1 MSPREPVEPTP
12 RRAMTKKRRVEV
24 ALKSDGRCARC
35 GDKLKADFEA
45 DHIISLF
52 LGGADEIENLE
63 ALCYD
68 CHRRGKTPEDA
79 AKHGKV
85 RRLIKKA
92 DPTMRKPSRMQSRPF
107 QKTTEKKPWP
117 KRPNAWRKDK

>member
-1 MSPREPVEPTP
+1 MNRESVEPTK
-12 RRAMTKKRRVEV
+12 RRPMTKKRRAEV
-24 ALKSDGRCARC
+24 ALKCEGKCARC
-35 GDKLKADFEA
+35 GDKLKPDFEA

-68 CHRRGKTPEDA
+68 CHRRGKTPEDSS
-79 AKHGKV
+79 KHGKV

-92 DPTMRKPSRMQSRPF
+92 DPLTRKPARMQSRNQWPAKGT
-107 QKTTEKKPWP
+107 QKFP
-117 KRPNAWRKDK
+117 KRPNPWRRKE

>member
-1 MSPREPVEPTP
+1 M
-12 RRAMTKKRRVEV
+12 
-24 ALKSDGRCARC
+24 KSNGRCARC
-35 GDKLKADFEA
+35 DCKLGPDFEA

-68 CHRRGKTPEDA
+68 CHRRVKTPSDNG
-79 AKHGKV
+79 KHGKV

-92 DPTMRKPSRMQSRPF
+92 DPVTRKPARMQSRNQWAPKGSQKIPSRPF
-107 QKTTEKKPWP
+107 PKKE
-117 KRPNAWRKDK
+117 R